1 MLSQVLLQFQVDC
14 MATKVSLEFF
24 VMTIEPYCWLVVEQT
39 HLKNMSQIGNLSQ
52 VGVIFL
58 KN

>member
-14 MATKVSLEFF
+14 MATKVSLEYF
-24 VMTIEPYCWLVVEQT
+24 VMTIEPYWLVVEQT

-58 KN
+58 KS